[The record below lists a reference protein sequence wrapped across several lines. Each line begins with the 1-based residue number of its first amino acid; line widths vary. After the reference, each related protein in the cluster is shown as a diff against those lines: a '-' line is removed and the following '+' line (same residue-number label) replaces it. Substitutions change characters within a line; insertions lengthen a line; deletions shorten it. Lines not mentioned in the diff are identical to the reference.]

1 MKNGCKR
8 ELLRIRAFLAWER
21 PRPHRYYRIGEG
33 LTVFVLDLH
42 HAFPIGGF
50 LRTLIYF
57 MTN

>member
-1 MKNGCKR
+1 
-8 ELLRIRAFLAWER
+8 LLRIRAFLAWER